1 MKQFSVILAALI
13 STGAAMAATSGP
25 SMQFLAAPARQEQGA
40 LTPTR
45 AQSRVG
51 DRMVVVVKEPAACGQ
66 RLTDPHYVLND
77 GVLHLGFQV
86 PAADAQA
93 QTCIATA
100 IFTLKG
106 LPPEPVLVQTEAGA
120 AMTAWA
126 QTDTASPLPVKFL
139 AGAARPVNGIAQAE
153 VRQVRTA
160 TQLIAVVTQ
169 PAACGTRLSD
179 PSVTLDESKLSLRYR
194 VTEAAS
200 QAKSCAATAVFS
212 VKGLPQR
219 ELTTVAEATLRR
231 GSAGPAMATQAAAA
245 PGPKMSFVGVP
256 AISQSTPVPQR
267 DVVQARNGDAMNV
280 IVHEP
285 AACGERLQRASFS
298 LEGRQLFV
306 HYQVPVDQ
314 ASTSG
319 CVATAMILFRGL
331 PSDDIQVVA
340 VSDPAPVANLALVR
354 PQAKMD

>member
-1 MKQFSVILAALI
+1 MKRFSVILAALV

-25 SMQFLAAPARQEQGA
+25 SMQFLAAPAKQEQGA

-45 AQSRVG
+45 VQSRLG

-66 RLTDPHYVLND
+66 RLTDPHYVLSD
-77 GVLHLGFQV
+77 GVLRLGFRL

-93 QTCIATA
+93 QACIATA

-120 AMTAWA
+120 AMVA
-126 QTDTASPLPVKFL
+126 QARPDPASTLPVKFL
-139 AGAARPVNGIAQAE
+139 AGAARPVDGIAQSE
-153 VRQVRTA
+153 VRQVRSGD
-160 TQLIAVVTQ
+160 QLIAVVTQ
-169 PAACGTRLSD
+169 PAACGTRLLD
-179 PSVTLDESKLSLRYR
+179 PSVRLDESKLALRYR

-212 VKGLPQR
+212 VKGLPER
-219 ELTTVAEATLRR
+219 ELTTVAEATRR
-231 GSAGPAMATQAAAA
+231 RASAALEMAAA
-245 PGPKMSFVGVP
+245 PAATAGPRMSFVGIP
-256 AISQSTPVPQR
+256 AISQSTAGPQR

-314 ASTSG
+314 ASASG

-331 PSDDIQVVA
+331 PSEDIQVVA
-340 VSDPAPVANLALVR
+340 ISDPAPVANLALVR
-354 PQAKMD
+354 PQAKLD